1 MLSSLHNRFSIAT
14 DTKFGAIPPTF
25 PLKAED
31 KELTKDEEPTEDIE
45 PDFLLTVDD
54 LTDMETIEDV
64 VEEIADNVVE
74 NITMTEVLPEPPEME
89 DEIFETFPV
98 LNEPLFVELAVEP
111 AVLDDI
117 ITEKVVENITISI
130 TQYEVL
136 PEPPES
142 KEPADEVIEKVPP
155 ISNNPLFVEPAEF
168 VLDDIYTNY
177 DDDNFEE
184 QKPAKKKRGVL
195 KTFLNEFKPTY
206 RKKLKKS
213 KSII

>member
-1 MLSSLHNRFSIAT
+1 MLSSLHNRFSVAT

-31 KELTKDEEPTEDIE
+31 KEPAELTNDEE

-74 NITMTEVLPEPPEME
+74 NITQCEVLPESKEME

-98 LNEPLFVELAVEP
+98 LNEQLFVDLAVEP
-111 AVLDDI
+111 AVLDEI
-117 ITEKVVENITISI
+117 IAEKVVENITISI
-130 TQYEVL
+130 TQSEV
-136 PEPPES
+136 PEPPEL
-142 KEPADEVIEKVPP
+142 KETEDEVIEKIPP
-155 ISNNPLFVEPAEF
+155 VSNNPLFVEPAEF

>member
-1 MLSSLHNRFSIAT
+1 MLSSLHNRFSVASE
-14 DTKFGAIPPTF
+14 TKFGAIPPTF

-31 KELTKDEEPTEDIE
+31 KQPTEDIEPTNDEE

-54 LTDMETIEDV
+54 LTDIETIEDA

-74 NITMTEVLPEPPEME
+74 NITMTEVLPEPPEPKEME
-89 DEIFETFPV
+89 DEIFETFP
-98 LNEPLFVELAVEP
+98 PDLFVEP

-130 TQYEVL
+130 TQSEVL
-136 PEPPES
+136 PEPPTKS
-142 KEPADEVIEKVPP
+142 KEIEDEVVEKFP
-155 ISNNPLFVEPAEF
+155 IPSNNPLFNEPPDF
-168 VLDDIYTNY
+168 TIDDIYSNY
-177 DDDNFEE
+177 EDDFEE
-184 QKPAKKKRGVL
+184 QKPAAKKKRGVL

>member
-14 DTKFGAIPPTF
+14 DTKFGVIPPTF

-74 NITMTEVLPEPPEME
+74 NITMTEVLPEPPEPKEME
-89 DEIFETFPV
+89 DEIFETFPPD
-98 LNEPLFVELAVEP
+98 LNEPLFVEP

-117 ITEKVVENITISI
+117 IAEKVVENITISI
-130 TQYEVL
+130 TQSEV
-136 PEPPES
+136 PEPPEL
-142 KEPADEVIEKVPP
+142 KETEDEVIEKIPP
-155 ISNNPLFVEPAEF
+155 VSNNPLFIEPAEF

>member
-1 MLSSLHNRFSIAT
+1 MLSSLHNRFSVASE
-14 DTKFGAIPPTF
+14 TKFGAIPPTF

-31 KELTKDEEPTEDIE
+31 KEPAEITN
-45 PDFLLTVDD
+45 DFLLTVDD

-74 NITMTEVLPEPPEME
+74 NITMTEVLPEPPEPKEMD
-89 DEIFETFPV
+89 DEIFETFPP
-98 LNEPLFVELAVEP
+98 EPFVEP
-111 AVLDDI
+111 AVLDEI
-117 ITEKVVENITISI
+117 IAEKVVENITIS
-130 TQYEVL
+130 V
-136 PEPPES
+136 PEPPEL
-142 KEPADEVIEKVPP
+142 KETEDEVIEKIPP
-155 ISNNPLFVEPAEF
+155 VSNNPLFVEPAEF

>member
-1 MLSSLHNRFSIAT
+1 MLSSLHNRFSVAT

-31 KELTKDEEPTEDIE
+31 KEPAEITN
-45 PDFLLTVDD
+45 DFLLTVDD

-74 NITMTEVLPEPPEME
+74 NITMTEVLPEPPESKEME

-117 ITEKVVENITISI
+117 IAEKVVENITISI
-130 TQYEVL
+130 NQSEV
-136 PEPPES
+136 PEPPEL
-142 KEPADEVIEKVPP
+142 KETEDEVIEKIPP
-155 ISNNPLFVEPAEF
+155 VSNNPLFVEPADF

>member
-31 KELTKDEEPTEDIE
+31 KEPAEITN
-45 PDFLLTVDD
+45 DFLLTVDD

-74 NITMTEVLPEPPEME
+74 NITMTEVLPEPPEPKEMD
-89 DEIFETFPV
+89 DEIFETFPP
-98 LNEPLFVELAVEP
+98 EPFVEP
-111 AVLDDI
+111 AVLDEI
-117 ITEKVVENITISI
+117 IADNVVYNITM
-130 TQYEVL
+130 TEVL
-136 PEPPES
+136 PDPPEL
-142 KEPADEVIEKVPP
+142 KETEDEVIEKVPP